1 METAD
6 KIKKFA
12 NRGYFSLSQCITHG
26 ITRYDISQLQKEGIV
41 TKVKYGLYSFSN
53 ILEDELFIPQ
63 ILSNKIVYSNE
74 TALYFEGYSDQV
86 PFTYTI
92 TVPRGYHSKV
102 LWNDF
107 IVRQTSVELFGKGV
121 KEISSPYGNPIKI
134 YCIERTLC
142 DLLRS
147 RNDFN
152 KERYIPAVQKYMRS
166 KQKDLYKIME
176 YAKLLNVESKIRP
189 YLEVLL

>member
-6 KIKKFA
+6 KIKEFA
-12 NRGYFSLSQCITHG
+12 NRGYFSLSQCIAHG
-26 ITRYDISQLQKEGIV
+26 ITRYEISQLQKEGIV

-107 IVRQTSVELFGKGV
+107 IVRQTSVKLFSKGV
-121 KEISSPYGNPIKI
+121 KEITSPYGNPIKI

-176 YAKLLNVESKIRP
+176 YAKLLNIESKIRP

>member
-6 KIKKFA
+6 KIKDFA
-12 NRGYFSLSQCITHG
+12 NRGYFSLSQCIEHG
-26 ITRYDISQLQKEGIV
+26 ITRYEISQMQKQGVII
-41 TKVKYGLYSFSN
+41 KVKYGLYAFSD

-63 ILSNKIVYSNE
+63 LLSNKIVYSNE
-74 TALYFEGYSDQV
+74 TALYFDGYSDQV

-92 TVPRGYHSKV
+92 TVPRGYHSKL

-107 IVRQTSVELFGKGV
+107 MVRQTPAELFDMGI
-121 KEISSPYGNPIKI
+121 KEVRSPYGNPIKI

-142 DLLRS
+142 DLLKS
-147 RNDFN
+147 RIDFN

-166 KQKDLYKIME
+166 KHKDLYKIME
-176 YAKLLNVESKIRP
+176 FAKILNVESKIRP